1 MLFTCKKVDVE
12 NIDIHENPP
21 KIIDDRQMRDRL
33 GYWLFGKMGIPAPR
47 ATHAKL
53 LINGEYVGVFAL
65 IENIDVRFTR
75 HNYDSGEG
83 NLYKEV

>member
-1 MLFTCKKVDVE
+1 
-12 NIDIHENPP
+12 
-21 KIIDDRQMRDRL
+21 
-33 GYWLFGKMGIPAPR
+33 MGIPAPR